1 MTDRRGRRR
10 EMHVLLVVVFLSG
23 VVLSGAHAPAARG
36 QASKP
41 RIRIT
46 DVTPTLAPGDTLRL
60 SVAVDDPP
68 AGDLLVSFR
77 FGRRL
82 ATRSQFRESIT
93 TKIAASHVISVALG
107 TGADTSATI
116 EPVVGKSGR
125 SDDDRIV
132 LPSEGVYPVEIV
144 LHRPGSSE
152 RLARTST
159 YAIRIGEVSHPLD
172 FAWVWPFHTS
182 PPDTPASEEDGL
194 AASPE
199 LDRLAEIAGLAAK
212 VPGTV
217 TLAPATGTIERL
229 ARSSGPEGSAVV
241 EALRRPETNEFLT
254 LGYAGLAGDA
264 WTALDLAI
272 LGDQVETGRDGL
284 EKLLARPVRRDLR
297 VLGGANV
304 SKAAVAAARD
314 TGATHVLFDPEAV
327 SVEKLKYSLARP
339 FGVEGVDGVSGLRSD
354 PYLAED
360 LNHEGSPTGTGQLFL
375 ADLSMIYFDAP
386 DMVRGPILL
395 APVDWDPPG
404 DLVQDVFAR
413 IQQSPHVKLSGL
425 SAVAAA
431 EPTTQGGS
439 GVDLPLENP
448 GATPTA
454 ERARGYE
461 AIDAAGAKLRLLG
474 SLVVEGDGQIEVW
487 SENLR
492 IAPDTS
498 LVGTEEGLAYPEQVE
513 EQTSAALSAVQVQ
526 PVEDVR
532 LTSREADLPVTIQN
546 ETGMTLRLLLTLESP
561 TVRFPEGNSRI
572 VEVPPR
578 VVTEEFPVEVSG
590 PGPHRVTMRVTSPDG
605 LYAFAESRMR
615 VRSTAANRV
624 ALVLTFGSLAFL
636 ALWWIVHTTRRR
648 RGRHGGSPQ
657 EVWARHETEET
668 RLSSVRIPES
678 ASSTDAEDSGERTG
692 AGRVGVPGGT

>member
-1 MTDRRGRRR
+1 MTERPGRRG
-10 EMHVLLVVVFLSG
+10 EMHVLLVFVFLLG
-23 VVLSGAHAPAARG
+23 IAVGGTGTPAARG

-46 DVTPTLAPGDTLRL
+46 EVTPTLVPGDTLRL
-60 SVAVDDPP
+60 SVTVDDPP
-68 AGDLLVSFR
+68 TGDLLVSFR

-93 TKIAASHVISVALG
+93 TKIVANHVISVALG
-107 TGADTSATI
+107 GETDMSAAI
-116 EPVVGKSGR
+116 EPVVTKSGR
-125 SDDDRIV
+125 PDDDRIV

-159 YAIRIGEVSHPLD
+159 YAIRVGEASRPLD

-182 PPDTPASEEDGL
+182 PPDTPDSEEGGL
-194 AASPE
+194 QAGPE
-199 LDRLAEIAGLAAK
+199 LDRLAELAGLAAG

-217 TLAPATGTIERL
+217 TLAPATDTLGRL

-241 EALRRPETNEFLT
+241 ETLRRPETNEFLT

-272 LGDQVETGRDGL
+272 LGDQVEAGRDGL

-297 VLGGANV
+297 VLGGPNV
-304 SKAAVAAARD
+304 SEAAVAAARD
-314 TGATHVLFDPEAV
+314 TGATHVLLDPEAV
-327 SVEKLKYSLARP
+327 SVKKLKFSLARP
-339 FGVEGVDGVSGLRSD
+339 FSIEGVDGVWGLRSD

-360 LNHEGSPTGTGQLFL
+360 LEREGSPTGTAQLLL

-395 APVDWDPPG
+395 APVDWDPPS

-413 IQQSPHVKLSGL
+413 IQRSPHVRLSGL

-431 EPTTQGGS
+431 EPTTQGGVA
-439 GVDLPLENP
+439 VDLPLENP
-448 GATPTA
+448 GATPTM

-461 AIDAAGAKLRLLG
+461 AIDAAGAELRLLE
-474 SLVVEGDGQIEVW
+474 SLVVDGHGEVEGW
-487 SENLR
+487 SEDLR
-492 IAPDTS
+492 TAPDTS
-498 LVGTEEGLAYPEQVE
+498 LVGTDEGRAYPARVKEG
-513 EQTSAALSAVQVQ
+513 TSAALSAVQVQ

-561 TVRFPEGNSRI
+561 TVRFPEGNSRV

-590 PGPHRVTMRVTSPDG
+590 PGPHRVTMRVTSPDR
-605 LYAFAESRMR
+605 LHTFAESRIR

-636 ALWWIVHTTRRR
+636 ALWWVVHTMRRR

-657 EVWARHETEET
+657 EVWARHETEEP
-668 RLSSVRIPES
+668 RLSSLRSSES